1 MRVLLDTCV
10 LSELQK
16 TNGLVSVHDFVKA
29 LPVNNIFISAISLGE
44 IAKGIAL
51 LTEGNRKRGLLLWL
65 NGLQAGYEQNIIN
78 IDTNISC
85 IWGEIT
91 AKAQQKGRQISAGD
105 GLIAAIALHHGLHVI
120 TRNVKD
126 FEPTGALIINP
137 WGDGNQGVSQ

>member
-29 LPVNNIFISAISLGE
+29 LPVNNIFISVISLGE

-51 LTEGNRKRGLLLWL
+51 LTEGNKKRGLLLWL
-65 NGLQAGYEQNIIN
+65 NGLQAGYEKNIIN
-78 IDTNISC
+78 IDTNISYT
-85 IWGEIT
+85 WGEIT

-105 GLIAAIALHHGLHVI
+105 GLIAATALYHGLHVI

-126 FEPTGALIINP
+126 FEPTGAP
-137 WGDGNQGVSQ
+137 AVPADGASH